1 MRLEKS
7 QKISKLFK
15 RRYGNEILKNFL
27 GGVAIATLSFGF
39 VSCGESEDDGEA
51 FNGEEISLSN
61 TDTTKNDNGKKY
73 YRSFAGTKTKHYSA
87 NALITI
93 NNAATVADSSNYVS
107 AAGYGFLFGLEETTS
122 TVNKDAGT
130 TYYESYD
137 STTKK
142 VGDKAKFYTFGI
154 ASVRWNATSGSAEW
168 YVSWCENVPS
178 TCFNYTKESGFSG
191 DVYDVNGNSKRIE
204 NNEKTIVKG
213 DPSWKAV
220 SGFSLTDSNF
230 VAQIRVV
237 ANDDGSYTVGLYK
250 NAEATSALDTGT
262 IPAST
267 TGFTKKTQKDIGR
280 YITVYAGQTT
290 TGKIEYSDIS
300 GNPIPA
306 DYAED

>member
-1 MRLEKS
+1 MKL
-7 QKISKLFK
+7 SKVLF
-15 RRYGNEILKNFL
+15 GSAVMAAL
-27 GGVAIATLSFGF
+27 VFGF
-39 VSCGESEDDGEA
+39 ASCGESEDDDDA
-51 FNGEEISLSN
+51 FDGEEISLSN
-61 TDTTKNDNGKKY
+61 TDTTKNDNGKKL

-93 NNAATVADSSNYVS
+93 NNATTVADSSNYVS

-122 TVNKDAGT
+122 AVNTAANT

-142 VGDKAKFYTFGI
+142 FGDKAKFYTFGI
-154 ASVRWNATSGSAEW
+154 ASVRWNATDKTAEW

-178 TCFNYTKESGFSG
+178 TCFNYTKEKEFSG
-191 DVYDVNGNSKRIE
+191 DVYDANGNSKRIE

-213 DPSWKAV
+213 DSSWKAV
-220 SGFSLTDSNF
+220 SGFSLTDSSL

-237 ANDDGSYTVGLYK
+237 ANDDGSYKVGLYK

-267 TGFTKKTQKDIGR
+267 TKFTAKTQKDIGR

-306 DYAED
+306 DYVED

>member
-1 MRLEKS
+1 M
-7 QKISKLFK
+7 
-15 RRYGNEILKNFL
+15 
-27 GGVAIATLSFGF
+27 AIAALSFGF
-39 VSCGESEDDGEA
+39 VSCGESEGDDDA

-61 TDTTKNDNGKKY
+61 TDSTKNDSGKKL

-93 NNAATVADSSNYVS
+93 NNAATVNNSSKYVS

-122 TVNKDAGT
+122 TVNSEADT

-137 STTKK
+137 SGTF
-142 VGDKAKFYTFGI
+142 GDKAKFYTFGI
-154 ASVRWNATSGSAEW
+154 ASVRYNATSGTGEW

-178 TCFNYTKESGFSG
+178 TCFNYTTYAGFEG
-191 DVYDVNGNSKRIE
+191 AVYDASGNSTKKGE
-204 NNEKTIVKG
+204 ETTVVKG
-213 DPSWKAV
+213 SGSDAWKAI
-220 SGFSLTDSNF
+220 SGLSLTDSNF

-250 NAEATSALDTGT
+250 DATATSALDTGT
-262 IPAST
+262 ISAST
-267 TGFTKKTQKDIGR
+267 TGFEKKTQKDIGR

-306 DYAED
+306 DYVED